1 MHTALLDVVFLWRF
15 VCSVVTLTDQRVKWL
30 LLRFLIFFCHV
41 IRCPA
46 LDLHVRDTPSYKGP
60 GNEVRYELE
69 IVAQPHS
76 LIICWT
82 V

>member
-1 MHTALLDVVFLWRF
+1 MVSGDAYGLASEVVVAWVFDDLLPM
-15 VCSVVTLTDQRVKWL
+15 
-30 LLRFLIFFCHV
+30 IFCHV

-46 LDLHVRDTPSYKGP
+46 LDLHVRSTSSYKGP
-60 GNEVRYELE
+60 GNEVRYELD